1 MQNKEEQ
8 KVVDDYIFSKK
19 LGEGAFG
26 KVYLTQKKGHKELYA
41 TKCLDLSKLNSK
53 TAELLGN
60 EINFLKKINHP
71 NIVRLIDLKR
81 TLNHAY
87 LVMELC
93 NGGELFG
100 CLKKYREAHRRAFP
114 EEIIQYI
121 MRQVVNGLNFLHSNK
136 IIHRDLKLQNIL
148 IVFNS
153 ENDKNSLNMMR
164 AIAKISDLGFAK
176 ILEASKSSKTFTVL
190 GTPGYMEPQIQK
202 RHEENIAKTI
212 SGYDEKADI
221 WSLGVLCYEMLL
233 GYNPFF
239 GNSSQEIMQKV
250 KQGIFVLPKNISEEI
265 FSFINGMLQIEPNK
279 RLSAQELLR
288 HSFLVKN
295 PKQFKPL
302 DPRKIS
308 TLIGQGG
315 AMNPN
320 DRAIKLN
327 KTIWAV
333 FVQPAA
339 PNQNIG
345 INQMNYGGNIYPQP
359 QVQQVGQQQPFYGAP
374 QVNIQNQYIQ
384 PGIMPNMQRGY
395 I

>member
-1 MQNKEEQ
+1 
-8 KVVDDYIFSKK
+8 
-19 LGEGAFG
+19 
-26 KVYLTQKKGHKELYA
+26 
-41 TKCLDLSKLNSK
+41 
-53 TAELLGN
+53 
-60 EINFLKKINHP
+60 
-71 NIVRLIDLKR
+71 
-81 TLNHAY
+81 
-87 LVMELC
+87 
-93 NGGELFG
+93 
-100 CLKKYREAHRRAFP
+100 
-114 EEIIQYI
+114 
-121 MRQVVNGLNFLHSNK
+121 
-136 IIHRDLKLQNIL
+136 
-148 IVFNS
+148 
-153 ENDKNSLNMMR
+153 
-164 AIAKISDLGFAK
+164 
-176 ILEASKSSKTFTVL
+176 
-190 GTPGYMEPQIQK
+190 
-202 RHEENIAKTI
+202 
-212 SGYDEKADI
+212 
-221 WSLGVLCYEMLL
+221 
-233 GYNPFF
+233 
-239 GNSSQEIMQKV
+239 MQKV